1 MKRFFFL
8 SIMLVVSVMSLFG
21 QAEQW
26 QYSSHRQARIMEQL
40 QALDKKKPILITDTL
55 VRVPAVSEEVDV
67 VLLHDSLNLA
77 KLTHVGLAL
86 PPIGK
91 VDDFSGMPVLAF
103 LERYLLELLVTD
115 DDIDLEND
123 LKINKVRLFSETLT
137 GSKRQII
144 KKALRAM
151 TEKTSL
157 QISQEGM
164 TYHVTFLQPDG
175 SRFLTMDFPARYDL
189 ILGLTKDEAEEAM
202 VALLSDIT
210 SGEELTTEISA
221 NAGAGMKRIPC
232 DTTRYD
238 QQQMHLDNESWY
250 MSKSIQS
257 TTYLVGQEGEYRPV
271 FGEKHRMRSI
281 MNLFNYPAD
290 YGVKANVTFSLYHGK
305 AAGEIALSRLLQY
318 MRDSG
323 YTLYTGI
330 SGVDG
335 RGHTRGTVY
344 AVNLTLGCH
353 HQLSY
358 DVPRTI
364 TYLPEASPVEIKMR
378 LYIPIY
384 NFKGLK

>member
-1 MKRFFFL
+1 MKRYFFL
-8 SIMLVVSVMSLFG
+8 SIMLIIGYLPLFA
-21 QAEQW
+21 QIEQW
-26 QYSSHRQARIMEQL
+26 QYFSHRQARIKEQL

-67 VLLHDSLNLA
+67 VLLHDSANPA
-77 KLTHVGLAL
+77 KLVHVGLAL

-137 GSKRQII
+137 GSSRQIL
-144 KKALRAM
+144 KKALKAM
-151 TEKTSL
+151 DETTGL
-157 QISQEGM
+157 QISQQGM
-164 TYHVTFLQPDG
+164 SYHVTFVQADG
-175 SRFLTMDFPARYDL
+175 SKFLSMDFPARYDL
-189 ILGLTKDEAEEAM
+189 ILGLTKDEAEEKM
-202 VALLSDIT
+202 VALLSD
-210 SGEELTTEISA
+210 SLVSCEAL
-221 NAGAGMKRIPC
+221 KRIPC
-232 DTTRYD
+232 DTTRYEE
-238 QQQMHLDNESWY
+238 QQMHLDNESWY
-250 MSKSIQS
+250 MAKSFQS
-257 TTYLVGQEGEYRPV
+257 TTYLVGLEGEYRPV

-290 YGVKANVTFSLYHGK
+290 YGVKAKVTFSLYHGK
-305 AAGEIALSRLLQY
+305 ATGEIPLSRLLQY
-318 MRDSG
+318 LRDSG
-323 YTLYTGI
+323 YTLYTGV

-335 RGHTRGTVY
+335 RGHIKGTAY
-344 AVNLTLGCH
+344 AVNLALGCH

-358 DVPRTI
+358 DVPRTL
-364 TYLPEASPVEIKMR
+364 TYQPEASPVEIKMR